1 MSVLR
6 LYKDALLEQ
15 MISLEGNFSNPD
27 EEDSLDGGAGQVAE
41 APLWL
46 AVEQTTLAAAVEDAE
61 TTQLSLAAPRFAGTA
76 YNALLVGSEKM
87 LISAG
92 HGSTALTVVRGHNG
106 TTAAAHA
113 SGAPVRLAYDCSQIS
128 LSCLDTQGP
137 DESGWVRYC
146 RDSGGAPD
154 GAWSAPLGPLSLVCG
169 QKLKLWRRVSVPAG
183 TAAAIKQDLVHR
195 ISATLS
201 ETPAQ

>member
-15 MISLEGNFSNPD
+15 MISLEGDYSNPD
-27 EEDSLDGGAGQVAE
+27 EEDSLDGSAGQVAE

-61 TTQLSLAAPRFAGTA
+61 TTQISLAAPRFAGTA
-76 YNALLVGSEKM
+76 YSVLLVDDEKM

-92 HGSTALTVVRGHNG
+92 HGSTVLTVVRGHNG
-106 TTAAAHA
+106 TTAAAHSA
-113 SGAPVRLAYDCSQIS
+113 GAAVRLAYDCSQIS
-128 LSCLDTQGP
+128 LSCADTQGT
-137 DESGWVRYC
+137 DESGWIGYC

-154 GAWSAPLGPLSLVCG
+154 GAWSAPLGPLSLGCG
-169 QKLKLWRRVSVPAG
+169 QSVKLWRRVSVPAG
-183 TAAAIKQDLVHR
+183 TAAALKQDLVHR

-201 ETPAQ
+201 ETPGQ